1 MLDTNTVSYIA
12 RGRSRAARARL
23 EALKAPHRA
32 CISVIT
38 EGEIRYGL
46 ARNPAAQA
54 MRLLM
59 EEFLAK
65 ITVLP
70 WTRQEAMTYGELRA
84 ELRAAGKSLE
94 NLDMLIAAH
103 AISVG
108 AIMVT
113 SDRAFLYVAKLR
125 GTEDWATD
133 L

>member
-1 MLDTNTVSYIA
+1 
-12 RGRSRAARARL
+12 
-23 EALKAPHRA
+23 
-32 CISVIT
+32 
-38 EGEIRYGL
+38 
-46 ARNPAAQA
+46 